1 MKARRVPIIISDDY
15 VLPTD
20 IEWSS
25 CSIVVKE
32 RDIAQIPNL
41 IKRASDNWEM
51 LASNARHVWERCF
64 SDRGMMDQLYRVIN
78 EIQEQRELSLR
89 RQLKFMR
96 AQAKDAARGR
106 LERMR
111 RRLVEGVS
119 A

>member
-1 MKARRVPIIISDDY
+1 
-15 VLPTD
+15 
-20 IEWSS
+20 
-25 CSIVVKE
+25 
-32 RDIAQIPNL
+32 
-41 IKRASDNWEM
+41 
-51 LASNARHVWERCF
+51 
-64 SDRGMMDQLYRVIN
+64 MMDQLYRVIN